1 MKRRLLLTA
10 GAVVALALLPRIASS
25 YLHFRVTVAGQEI
38 PYRWRAFPIRY
49 VVTQRDVPGVSAQE
63 LQRAVEQ
70 CLDGWRAV
78 EGTPLSVQ
86 FAGFTPGGSVL
97 NDRTSTLGFENLG
110 AGILGVTRLL
120 FNSATNEIV
129 DADIGLT
136 TSVPWTAS
144 PPQAERQDLIATTTH
159 EIGHLLGLAHS
170 AVGETEM
177 VTGGRRVIGSET
189 IMFPIAFSRGTT
201 GRRIRPDDEASLA
214 VLYSTGAGRG
224 TLAGRVTLNGR
235 GVQGAH
241 VVTFDLTSQ
250 ELVAGFT
257 LNVNGDFSI
266 GGLRPG
272 AKVVRVEPLDDA
284 NFGSFFAASFSV
296 ETGFQVTF
304 FDRLVFV
311 PAGGAA
317 ERVTIELSPR

>member
-10 GAVVALALLPRIASS
+10 GAVAALALLPRIASS

-38 PYRWRAFPIRY
+38 PYRWRSFPLRY
-49 VVTQRDVPGVSAQE
+49 AVTERSVPGVSAQE
-63 LQRAVEQ
+63 LQRAIEE
-70 CLDGWRAV
+70 CLDGWRSV
-78 EGTPLSVQ
+78 EGTSLSIQ
-86 FAGFTPGGSVL
+86 FVGFTRGAAL
-97 NDRTSTLGFENLG
+97 NDRTSTLGFEDLG

-136 TSVPWTAS
+136 ASVPWTAS
-144 PPQAERQDLIATTTH
+144 PPQADRQDLIATTTH

-224 TLAGRVTLNGR
+224 TLNGRVTLGGR

-272 AKVVRVEPLDDA
+272 PKVVRVEPLDDA
-284 NFGSFFAASFSV
+284 NFASFFSAAFRV

-317 ERVTIELSPR
+317 QHVTIEVAPR

>member
-1 MKRRLLLTA
+1 MKRRSLLTA
-10 GAVVALALLPRIASS
+10 VALVLFALLPRLASS
-25 YLHFRVTVAGQEI
+25 YLHFRVTVGGQEI
-38 PYRWRAFPIRY
+38 PYRWRVFPVRY
-49 VVTQRDVPGVSAQE
+49 VVTLRDVPGVSAQE

-70 CLDGWRAV
+70 CLAAWRGV
-78 EGTPLSVQ
+78 ESASVSFQ
-86 FAGFTPGGSVL
+86 FGGFTAAPSAVL
-97 NDRTSTLGFENLG
+97 GVSTIGFEELG

-120 FNSATNEIV
+120 FDSRTNEIV

-136 TSVPWTAS
+136 TAVAWTAS
-144 PPQAERQDLIATTTH
+144 PPQTDRQDLIATTTH

-201 GRRIRPDDEASLA
+201 GRQVRPDDAASLS
-214 VLYSTGAGRG
+214 VLYPAGRGRG
-224 TLAGRVTLNGR
+224 TLPGRVTLNGR

-241 VVTFDLTSQ
+241 VVAFDLESQ

-257 LNVNGDFSI
+257 LNANGDFSI
-266 GGLRPG
+266 AGLRPG
-272 AKVVRVEPLDDA
+272 PKVVRVEPLDDA
-284 NFGSFFAASFSV
+284 NLNSFFAASFNV
-296 ETGFQVTF
+296 EMGFQVTF

-311 PAGGAA
+311 PPDGAA
-317 ERVTIELSPR
+317 PRVTIAVTPR